1 MKYIITENRLVDL
14 VDKYLE
20 DSIGRLRIFPLE
32 HMNARENDFE
42 LVDDSGQTNFIYFD
56 YGLGVEENLYIKML
70 SLFNLNHRE
79 LEKLLEKWFTKHYD
93 GMVLTVYPIIE

>member
-20 DSIGRLRIFPLE
+20 DSIGRLRKFPLD
-32 HMNARENDFE
+32 HINAREDDFE
-42 LVDDSGQTNFIYFD
+42 LADDSGETIFTYFD
-56 YGLGVEENLYIKML
+56 YGLGVEENLYTKMM
-70 SLFNLNHRE
+70 SLFNLNHKE

-93 GMVLTVYPIIE
+93 GIVLNIYPIIE

>member
-1 MKYIITENRLVDL
+1 MKYIITENRLVDI

-20 DSIGRLRIFPLE
+20 DSIGRLRIFPLT
-32 HMNARENDFE
+32 HMNAREDDFE

-56 YGLGVEENLYIKML
+56 YGLGVEENLYLKML
-70 SLFNLNHRE
+70 SLFNLNHKE

>member
-20 DSIGRLRIFPLE
+20 DSIGRLRKFPLE
-32 HMNARENDFE
+32 HINAREDDFE
-42 LVDDSGQTNFIYFD
+42 LVDDSDETIFTYFD

-79 LEKLLEKWFTKHYD
+79 LEKLLEKWFSKHYD
-93 GMVLTVYPIIE
+93 GMVLTIYPIIE

>member
-1 MKYIITENRLVDL
+1 MKYIITENRMVDL

-20 DSIGRLRIFPLE
+20 DSIGRLRVFPLE
-32 HMNARENDFE
+32 HMNAREDDFE

>member
-1 MKYIITENRLVDL
+1 MKYIIAENRLVDL

-20 DSIGRLRIFPLE
+20 DSIGRLRKFPLD
-32 HMNARENDFE
+32 HINAREDDFE
-42 LVDDSGQTNFIYFD
+42 LSDDSGETIFTYFD

-79 LEKLLEKWFTKHYD
+79 LEKLLEKWFSKHYD
-93 GMVLTVYPIIE
+93 GMVLTIYPIIE